1 MLLIEL
7 FSFDQ
12 NKDESI
18 LKDYIKRI
26 IWILRRGNIFFDSK

>member
-26 IWILRRGNIFFDSK
+26 IWILRRENIFFDSK